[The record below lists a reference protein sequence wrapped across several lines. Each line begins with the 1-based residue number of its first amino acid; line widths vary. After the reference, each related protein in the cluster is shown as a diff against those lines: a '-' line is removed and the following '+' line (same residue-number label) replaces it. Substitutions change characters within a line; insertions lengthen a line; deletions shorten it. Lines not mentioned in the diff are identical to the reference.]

1 MYYAATVAFV
11 SMSGFTGLGSAQLLQ
26 AVVLLVAACVF
37 FCRNSSHDSMRPRWY
52 RGRFRE
58 MWRFSRDS
66 QLIAIAIV
74 SFDPI
79 TKAALARFGGLSEIA
94 IFEIASRYVVQVR
107 TLIGAAYSVVVPVIA
122 RVSDHGTR
130 EVAGI
135 YTRSCV
141 LLVAVSFPL
150 FAGLAVSL
158 PAVSEA
164 VLGRYE
170 RMFVVFGGMLTV
182 GWFANALSMPA
193 WSVNIGKRELTLNGM
208 TQAIVLACNAGL
220 AWMLGYLLGGV
231 GVVAGSSAALTIGA
245 LFLTITYHRQS
256 GCAFR
261 EWFPVHKCLGSA
273 RERAG
278 DDPLLDHAPRVG
290 T

>member
-1 MYYAATVAFV
+1 M
-11 SMSGFTGLGSAQLLQ
+11 
-26 AVVLLVAACVF
+26 
-37 FCRNSSHDSMRPRWY
+37 
-52 RGRFRE
+52 
-58 MWRFSRDS
+58 
-66 QLIAIAIV
+66 
-74 SFDPI
+74 
-79 TKAALARFGGLSEIA
+79 ARC
-94 IFEIASRYVVQVR
+94 
-107 TLIGAAYSVVVPVIA
+107 
-122 RVSDHGTR
+122 

-170 RMFVVFGGMLTV
+170 RTFVVFGGMLTV
-182 GWFANALSMPA
+182 GWFANALSLPA

-220 AWMLGYLLGGV
+220 GWMLGYLLGGV
-231 GVVAGSSAALTIGA
+231 GVVTGSSAALTIGA

-261 EWFPVHKCLGSA
+261 EWFPVRSA
-273 RERAG
+273 WVPFASVLATILCWMTHRVWGHEVAPVLLSAGTFTLFALLVLPALLLHPYREM
-278 DDPLLDHAPRVG
+278 LIHARFQRQGVR
-290 T
+290 